1 MKTPALLLVFFAGIT
16 LGAAAQAGDTGR
28 IYGKIHT
35 VDGDVFEG
43 LIRWDTNEASEFDVL
58 DGTKD
63 RNDRD
68 ERSRSGRRKYGRNRT
83 TTRVFG
89 IRIETDGDWDWSG
102 TAQSGIRFGHLRSM
116 EVIDDDRVRLT
127 LKSGQEVEL
136 FNGSTDI
143 GNSIREILIED
154 RREGEIEFTWD
165 DIDLIEFD
173 NTPDNL
179 TSDFGDRLYGTL
191 TTRRGQ
197 EFTGFVTWDVDEVF
211 TGDILDGDENHGSR
225 KIKFSQIAAISRYS
239 SSGAEVKL
247 KDGDEILLRNSND
260 IDSGNRGILISDMS
274 FGQVNVPWDEF
285 ETIVFEQTPKPVP
298 YGNFDGGY
306 PLEGTVYTENGEQ
319 FTGRIIWD
327 DDEEYSWEILDGAYR
342 ETEFDIELG
351 LVREIEK
358 VSRRG
363 CDVTISDGR
372 RFNLTDS
379 NDIDDD
385 NKGIIVKT
393 DGGDD
398 EYIDWEDFERV
409 VFKRR

>member
-1 MKTPALLLVFFAGIT
+1 MKTPALMLVVFAGIT
-16 LGAAAQAGDTGR
+16 MGAAVQAGDTGR

-43 LIRWDTNEASEFDVL
+43 LIRWDKNEANWFDVL
-58 DGTKD
+58 DGSKD
-63 RNDRD
+63 RFDRD
-68 ERSRSGRRKYGRNRT
+68 DRSRSGRRKYGRSRS

-116 EVIDDDRVRLT
+116 EVVDDDRVRLT

-143 GNSIREILIED
+143 GNGIREILIED

-165 DIDLIEFD
+165 DIDLVEFD
-173 NTPDNL
+173 DTPDNL
-179 TSDFGDRLYGTL
+179 NSDFGDRLYGTL

-197 EFTGFVTWDVDEVF
+197 EFTGFVTWDIDEVF
-211 TGDILDGDENHGSR
+211 TGDILDGDENHRSR
-225 KIKFSQIAAISRYS
+225 KIKFGQIAAISRYS

-247 KDGDEILLRNSND
+247 KDGNEILLRNSND

-285 ETIVFEQTPKPVP
+285 ETIVFEQAPKPVP
-298 YGNFDGGY
+298 YRQFDGGY

-319 FTGRIIWD
+319 FTGHIIWD

-342 ETEFDIELG
+342 ETQFDIELG
-351 LVREIEK
+351 LVKEIEK

-363 CDVTISDGR
+363 CDVTVSDGR
-372 RFNLTDS
+372 RFSLTDS
-379 NDIDDD
+379 NDVDDD
-385 NKGIIVKT
+385 NKGIIVKA
-393 DGGDD
+393 DNGDE
-398 EYIDWEDFERV
+398 EYVDWEDFERV